1 MVAKADH
8 ERTPPYVP
16 AGPRDW
22 RLTLLLA
29 LAALTAAGTAAGGAP
44 VNQVALPPVVTAP
57 AEASVPADATCPVLI
72 APPAAAEPAIAQ
84 APATP
89 AFGPVNSD
97 QPNEIVVSGDVLA
110 RKQDPLRAI
119 NAQSFAVVNKVD
131 DLFVGPIAKGY
142 RHIVPEPARDGLH
155 NALSNLTEPVV
166 FVNDLLQLHPVRA
179 GKTLLRF
186 VINSTIGL
194 GGLFDVAKKK
204 PFHIQ
209 HHNNGFA
216 DTLGYYGVKPGPF
229 LYLPLIGPTTV
240 RDMFG
245 RVIDLAMLPTLVG
258 VPFNKPEFSIPQSA
272 LKSLDDRITFDARQT
287 YFREQTSDPYASERI
302 YYLQIRANEI
312 AGLHGSHPE
321 LSERFGSA
329 PIAPVIPRSCVLAPP
344 PRP

>member
-1 MVAKADH
+1 MAA
-8 ERTPPYVP
+8 
-16 AGPRDW
+16 
-22 RLTLLLA
+22 A
-29 LAALTAAGTAAGGAP
+29 LAGSAP
-44 VNQVALPPVVTAP
+44 GDQPVEALPVAPPATATAICPIAPAITPP
-57 AEASVPADATCPVLI
+57 AEATGQADTAAPAPAQS
-72 APPAAAEPAIAQ
+72 PPAAAPDDD
-84 APATP
+84 
-89 AFGPVNSD
+89 PV
-97 QPNEIVVSGDVLA
+97 IVVTGDPMA

-131 DLFVGPIAKGY
+131 DLFVGPVAKGY

-186 VINSTIGL
+186 VINTTIGL

-204 PFHIQ
+204 PFRLA

-240 RDMFG
+240 RDIFG
-245 RVIDLAMLPTLVG
+245 RVIDLSLLPTAIG
-258 VPFNKPEFSIPQSA
+258 APFNKPQFSLPQSA

-287 YFREQTSDPYASERI
+287 YIRQQTSDPYASERL

-312 AGLHGSHPE
+312 AGLHGKHPE
-321 LSERFGSA
+321 LSERFGS
-329 PIAPVIPRSCVLAPP
+329 PP
-344 PRP
+344 PPPSTPLLPAPCPITAEQKP

>member
-1 MVAKADH
+1 M
-8 ERTPPYVP
+8 
-16 AGPRDW
+16 
-22 RLTLLLA
+22 TLLLSLAAMA
-29 LAALTAAGTAAGGAP
+29 LASGAQVDQAP
-44 VNQVALPPVVTAP
+44 VPPEAALQQVASPQVTP
-57 AEASVPADATCPVLI
+57 AADGSPPADVICPVQV
-72 APPAAAEPAIAQ
+72 APPPAADAPTGQIVTIASA
-84 APATP
+84 APAAGDLP
-89 AFGPVNSD
+89 G
-97 QPNEIVVSGDVLA
+97 EIVVTGDPLA

-131 DLFVGPIAKGY
+131 DLFVGPVAKGY
-142 RHIVPEPARDGLH
+142 RHVVPEPVRDGLH

-166 FVNDLLQLHPVRA
+166 FVNDLLQLQPVRA

-194 GGLFDVAKKK
+194 GGLFDIAKKK
-204 PFHIQ
+204 PFRIQ

-245 RVIDLAMLPTLVG
+245 RVIDLAMLPTVVG
-258 VPFNKPEFSIPQSA
+258 APFNRPQFSIPQSA

-287 YFREQTSDPYASERI
+287 YIREQTSDPYASERS

-312 AGLHGSHPE
+312 AGLHGKHPE
-321 LSERFGSA
+321 QSERFGSPPIVPAMLVRCA
-329 PIAPVIPRSCVLAPP
+329 PAAPP
-344 PRP
+344 SQ

>member
-1 MVAKADH
+1 M
-8 ERTPPYVP
+8 PPNVP
-16 AGPRDW
+16 AGRRDW

-29 LAALTAAGTAAGGAP
+29 LAAVTVASGAP
-44 VNQVALPPVVTAP
+44 VDQVAVPPVVSAP
-57 AEASVPADATCPVLI
+57 ADGGVPADDKCPVLI
-72 APPAAAEPAIAQ
+72 APPAAAEPPIAQ
-84 APATP
+84 DPASP
-89 AFGPVNSD
+89 AIVPASSD
-97 QPNEIVVSGDVLA
+97 QPKEIVVSGDVLA

-131 DLFVGPIAKGY
+131 DLFVGPVAKGY

-194 GGLFDVAKKK
+194 GGLFDIAKKK
-204 PFHIQ
+204 PFRIQ

-245 RVIDLAMLPTLVG
+245 RVIDLAMLPTAVG
-258 VPFNKPEFSIPQSA
+258 TPFNKPQFSIPQSA

-287 YFREQTSDPYASERI
+287 YIREQTSDPYASERI

-312 AGLHGSHPE
+312 AGLHGHRPE

-329 PIAPVIPRSCVLAPP
+329 PIAPVTPRSCALAPP

>member
-1 MVAKADH
+1 M
-8 ERTPPYVP
+8 
-16 AGPRDW
+16 
-22 RLTLLLA
+22 TLLLA

-44 VNQVALPPVVTAP
+44 GDQVSVPPTVVTSP
-57 AEASVPADATCPVLI
+57 AEGGVPADANCPMLN
-72 APPAAAEPAIAQ
+72 AQPAAAEPAIAQ
-84 APATP
+84 APAAP
-89 AFGPVNSD
+89 AIAPTSSD
-97 QPNEIVVSGDVLA
+97 QPSEIVVSGDPLA

-131 DLFVGPIAKGY
+131 DLFVGPVAKGY

-204 PFHIQ
+204 PFRIQ

-258 VPFNKPEFSIPQSA
+258 APFNKPEFSIPQSA

-287 YFREQTSDPYASERI
+287 YIRKQTSDPYASERI
-302 YYLQIRANEI
+302 YYLQIRANEV
-312 AGLHGSHPE
+312 AGLHGNHPE

-329 PIAPVIPRSCVLAPP
+329 PPTMPAVPAPCE
-344 PRP
+344 RPVTPAQ

>member
-1 MVAKADH
+1 
-8 ERTPPYVP
+8 
-16 AGPRDW
+16 
-22 RLTLLLA
+22 LTLLLT
-29 LAALTAAGTAAGGAP
+29 LAAVSVAGGAP
-44 VNQVALPPVVTAP
+44 MDQSSVPPPAAAP
-57 AEASVPADATCPVLI
+57 LEASAPTDAPCPVLI
-72 APPAAAEPAIAQ
+72 PAPAAAEPSIAP
-84 APATP
+84 APAGLAGPATP
-89 AFGPVNSD
+89 ATGLASSD
-97 QPNEIVVSGDVLA
+97 QLSEIVVSGDVLA

-119 NAQSFAVVNKVD
+119 NAQSYAVVNKVD
-131 DLFVGPIAKGY
+131 DLFVGPVAKGY

-194 GGLFDVAKKK
+194 GGLFDIAKKK
-204 PFHIQ
+204 PFRIQ

-245 RVIDLAMLPTLVG
+245 RVIDLAMLPTVVG

-287 YFREQTSDPYASERI
+287 YFREQTSDPYASQRI

-321 LSERFGSA
+321 QSERFGSA
-329 PIAPVIPRSCVLAPP
+329 PLTPVIPRSCVVAPP
-344 PRP
+344 PHP